1 MKRREFVRLGVSATV
16 GSAAGAFSMAHA
28 QSGEFPNKPIR
39 VLVGFAPGGVTD
51 LVVRALAEAASTTLK
66 QRVVVDNKPGAG
78 GVFPS
83 QQLQTSAPDG
93 YTLGLVVQSV
103 YRLPYM
109 MNIKWNPATDL
120 EYIIRLTGFT
130 WGIVV
135 PAKSPIKNFND
146 YLAYAKAHPGQLS
159 YATSGAGTT
168 QHLTM
173 EQISRQA
180 GISLNHV
187 PFKGTAE
194 AIPALFGGHVMSM
207 ADASTWAPY
216 VDSGEMRLLVVWNEK
231 RIARYPDVPTLK
243 ELGIDLVQTSPW
255 GLAAPKGTP
264 PQVIKTLHDGF
275 NAAMDSKIFKDI
287 LAKYDMERQYL
298 NGAAYRAF
306 AAEQIVR
313 ESEILKSLGFKRGG
327 A

>member
-1 MKRREFVRLGVSATV
+1 MKRREFVRLGVGTAV
-16 GSAAGAFSMAHA
+16 GGAAGAIPLAHA
-28 QSGEFPNKPIR
+28 QSGAFPNKPIKIM
-39 VLVGFAPGGVTD
+39 VGFAAGGVTD
-51 LVVRALAEAASTTLK
+51 LVVRALAEAAATTLK
-66 QRVVVDNKPGAG
+66 QRVVVENKPGAG

-83 QQLQTSAPDG
+83 QQLQTSPADG

-109 MNIKWNPATDL
+109 MDIKWNPAADL
-120 EYIIRLTGFT
+120 DYVLRLTGFT

-135 PAKSPIKNFND
+135 PAKSPIKTFSD
-146 YLAYAKAHPGQLS
+146 YIAYAKAHPGELS
-159 YATSGAGTT
+159 YATSGAATT

-180 GISLNHV
+180 GVTLNHV

-194 AIPALFGGHVMSM
+194 AIPALLGGHVMSM
-207 ADASTWAPY
+207 ADASTWGPY
-216 VDSGEMRLLVVWNEK
+216 VDAGEMRLLVVWSEK
-231 RIARYPDVPTLK
+231 RIPKYPNIPTLK
-243 ELGIDLVQTSPW
+243 ELGINLVQTSPW

-275 NAAMDSKIFKDI
+275 RAAMDAKVFKDI
-287 LAKYDMERQYL
+287 LAKYDMEPQYL
-298 NGAAYRAF
+298 NGEAYKAF